1 MLQINNY
8 TETDLYIDKD
18 KLIIELTNKNI
29 TITIREGI
37 IEDEEKETEKI

>member
-37 IEDEEKETEKI
+37 IEDEEKEAEKI